1 LFKIEEL
8 FMPSVQD
15 ILATKGSNVH
25 STSPNSTVLEAVRKM
40 NQHKIGA
47 LVVMQDGRVI
57 GMFTERDVLR
67 RVVGE
72 QRSPAS
78 ITVGEAMTG
87 DVISVNPDADLD
99 EVSTVMKNRRVRHL
113 PVCDDAG
120 RLRGMIS
127 IGDLNAFN
135 ATHQEAQIHF
145 LNEYIYGRV

>member
-1 LFKIEEL
+1 
-8 FMPSVQD
+8 MPSVQD

-78 ITVGEAMTG
+78 ITVGEAMTS
-87 DVISVNPDADLD
+87 DVISVHPDADLD

-113 PVCDDAG
+113 PVCDEAG

-135 ATHQEAQIHF
+135 ATHQEATIHF